1 MMPAHV
7 NNQAEHLRYEAKG
20 RSVQELPV
28 ASEKLPSRLDV
39 HRRKRRKKKKA
50 LSFPLIRI
58 LLVFFSLLSLAPYY
72 LRFGL
77 NTCYKS

>member
-39 HRRKRRKKKKA
+39 HRRKRSKKKKA

-58 LLVFFSLLSLAPYY
+58 LLVFFFLIVIGALLSPFWLEYM
-72 LRFGL
+72 L
-77 NTCYKS
+77 

>member
-1 MMPAHV
+1 MPAHV

-20 RSVQELPV
+20 RNVEEPV

-58 LLVFFSLLSLAPYY
+58 LLVFFFLIVIGALLSPFWLEYM
-72 LRFGL
+72 L
-77 NTCYKS
+77 